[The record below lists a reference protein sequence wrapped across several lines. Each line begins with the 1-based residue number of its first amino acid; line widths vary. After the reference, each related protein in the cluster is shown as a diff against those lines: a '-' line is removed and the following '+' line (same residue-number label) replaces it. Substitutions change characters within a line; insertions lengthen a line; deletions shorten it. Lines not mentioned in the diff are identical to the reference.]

1 MGDLIL
7 TNRNN
12 TTIQSDTSQD
22 VLTPTN
28 IYSKAII
35 ETNINNVQEPIVKN
49 IVISSNDST
58 INKTEDNYVLDD
70 GKVLTSYETIINRLV
85 EQYYDNPSSVLTT
98 KNCLTF
104 GENNTPKD
112 AYTKEEIREI
122 LTNYY
127 TKEEILNL
135 FVNTNCIIGEMFD
148 FYLDGL
154 NITENKPISTK
165 QISFN
170 ISNSNSTSRI
180 FSIRILNPIILHTGA
195 LFNL

>member
-1 MGDLIL
+1 MGNLIL
-7 TNRNN
+7 TNGNS
-12 TTIQSDTSQD
+12 TIVQSDTSQD
-22 VLTPTN
+22 TITPTN
-28 IYSKAII
+28 VYSKAII
-35 ETNINNVQEPIVKN
+35 ETNINNVQEPVVKN

-58 INKTEDNYVLDD
+58 INKTENNYTLDD

-85 EQYYDNPSSVLTT
+85 EQYYDNPSSVLTI

-112 AYTKEEIREI
+112 VYTKEEIREI

-127 TKEEILNL
+127 TKEEIFNL
-135 FVNTNCIIGEMFD
+135 FINTNCITGEMFD

-165 QISFN
+165 QISFS
-170 ISNSNSTSRI
+170 ISNNNSESRI
-180 FSIRILNPIILHTGA
+180 FSIRILNSTILHNGA

>member
-1 MGDLIL
+1 MKDLIL

-12 TTIQSDTSQD
+12 TIIQSDTSQD
-22 VLTPTN
+22 VLTPT
-28 IYSKAII
+28 
-35 ETNINNVQEPIVKN
+35 
-49 IVISSNDST
+49 
-58 INKTEDNYVLDD
+58 DD

-85 EQYYDNPSSVLTT
+85 EQYYDDPSSVLTI

-112 AYTKEEIREI
+112 VYTKEEIREL

-127 TKEEILNL
+127 TKEEIFNL
-135 FVNTNCIIGEMFD
+135 FINTNCITGEMFD

-165 QISFN
+165 QISFS
-170 ISNSNSTSRI
+170 ISNNNSESRI
-180 FSIRILNPIILHTGA
+180 FSIRVLNPVILHTCA

>member
-35 ETNINNVQEPIVKN
+35 ETNINNVQEPVVKN

-58 INKTEDNYVLDD
+58 INKTEDNYTLDD

-85 EQYYDNPSSVLTT
+85 EQYYDNPSSVLTI

-112 AYTKEEIREI
+112 VYTKEEIREL

-127 TKEEILNL
+127 TKEEIFNL
-135 FVNTNCIIGEMFD
+135 FINTNCITGEMFD

-165 QISFN
+165 QISFS
-170 ISNSNSTSRI
+170 ISNNNSESRI
-180 FSIRILNPIILHTGA
+180 FSIRVLNPVILHTGA

>member
-1 MGDLIL
+1 MGNLIL
-7 TNRNN
+7 TNGNN
-12 TTIQSDTSQD
+12 TIIQSDTSQD
-22 VLTPTN
+22 TITPTN
-28 IYSKAII
+28 TYSKAII
-35 ETNINNVQEPIVKN
+35 ETNINNVQEPIVKS
-49 IVISSNDST
+49 VVVSSNDCNIT
-58 INKTEDNYVLDD
+58 KDDDNYVLDE
-70 GKVLTSYETIINRLV
+70 GKILTSYETVINRLV
-85 EQYYDNPSSVLTT
+85 EQYYDNPSSILTI

-104 GENNTPKD
+104 GENNIPKD
-112 AYTKEEIREI
+112 VYTKEEIREI

-135 FVNTNCIIGEMFD
+135 FVNTSCITGEMFD

-170 ISNSNSTSRI
+170 ISNNNSESRT
-180 FSIRILNPIILHTGA
+180 FSIRILNPIILHNGA

>member
-58 INKTEDNYVLDD
+58 INKTEDNYILDD

-98 KNCLTF
+98 KKCLTF
-104 GENNTPKD
+104 EENNTPKD
-112 AYTKEEIREI
+112 FYTKEEIREI

>member
-7 TNRNN
+7 TNGNN
-12 TTIQSDTSQD
+12 TIIQSDTSQD
-22 VLTPTN
+22 TITATN
-28 IYSKAII
+28 TYSKAII
-35 ETNINNVQEPIVKN
+35 ETNINNVQEPIVKSV
-49 IVISSNDST
+49 VISSNDCN
-58 INKTEDNYVLDD
+58 IAKDDDKDILDE

-85 EQYYDNPSSVLTT
+85 EQYYDNPSSILTI
-98 KNCLTF
+98 KNCLTS
-104 GENNTPKD
+104 GENNIPKD
-112 AYTKEEIREI
+112 VYTKEEIREI

-127 TKEEILNL
+127 TKEEIFDL
-135 FVNTNCIIGEMFD
+135 FINKSCTTGEMFD

-170 ISNSNSTSRI
+170 VANNNSESRT
-180 FSIRILNPIILHTGA
+180 FSIRILNPIILHNAA